1 LLVALS
7 VAGATGCAAVTL
19 TRGPDPRAQLVAG
32 AAAVEAQDY
41 ARARTLLEPLYFE
54 RWMEPVGQEAML
66 VLIAAELDGRNP
78 DRRLWAAAD
87 MSGRLLGI
95 PQLEPWMVPV
105 AESYYVLADE
115 LGASEARL
123 ALGASSPA
131 DAEARAARADVTGG
145 SGRAVPVAAR
155 ESVPSRINRLTA
167 ERDSLKRM
175 IEEREQQIATRD
187 RELRDTKQELER
199 IKKTIKS

>member
-1 LLVALS
+1 
-7 VAGATGCAAVTL
+7 
-19 TRGPDPRAQLVAG
+19 
-32 AAAVEAQDY
+32 
-41 ARARTLLEPLYFE
+41 
-54 RWMEPVGQEAML
+54 
-66 VLIAAELDGRNP
+66 
-78 DRRLWAAAD
+78 